1 VLARIDRRPG
11 EPARLTN
18 WRVMVPD
25 GVKRHEKNWMPQVD
39 GRTLRFLYSCD
50 PTQVVDEHGKTITET
65 TPTIAADHF
74 CGGSQMVGFFGGWLA
89 LIHEAHVDGNTR
101 RYQHRFVWFDAM
113 NVLRSITRQFFFQ
126 ANGIEYA
133 AGLTWHPDGK
143 RLLIS
148 YGVGDSAAWI
158 ATVDALEV
166 RQALTDPHNRLG
178 SISEPDPAAPFSHR
192 GRA

>member
-1 VLARIDRRPG
+1 MRKPASAVRHLTKPRRSGALAD
-11 EPARLTN
+11 
-18 WRVMVPD
+18 WRKAD
-25 GVKRHEKNWMPQVD
+25 AA
-39 GRTLRFLYSCD
+39 
-50 PTQVVDEHGKTITET
+50 
-65 TPTIAADHF
+65 IAENHR
-74 CGGSQMVGFFGGWLA
+74 GWLA
-89 LIHEAHVDGNTR
+89 LIHEVHVDGNTR

-113 NVLRSITRQFFFQ
+113 NVLRSITRRFFFQ